1 MLQSGFFDLEDK
13 FKKLDEKDPL
23 IKLTQLIDW
32 EMFRSTLEKVREKE
46 RKSKAGRKPYDVV
59 LMFKV
64 LILQHLYNIS
74 DDETEYQ
81 IRDRLSFS
89 RFLGLKPE
97 QSIPGAIKVWLF
109 REQLVKLNLIQALFM
124 DFDIHLMQAGF
135 KA

>member
-32 EMFRSTLEKVREKE
+32 ELFRSTLEKVREKE

-97 QSIPGAIKVWLF
+97 QSVPDAKTIWLF
-109 REQLVKLNLIQALFM
+109 REQLVKLDLIQELFM
-124 DFDIHLMQAGF
+124 DFDVHLTHVNTN
-135 KA
+135 